1 MCKIKQYVN
10 YILMII
16 NQNIPAILRTFSNR
30 QKIYEKYYT
39 KETTSKLA
47 TTEFI
52 SKIPNKKKIANEQF
66 NLCDAKISLDE
77 TIKSVT
83 SQTINIKVSIILR
96 QNFIYTFQ
104 IN

>member
-1 MCKIKQYVN
+1 
-10 YILMII
+10 MII

-39 KETTSKLA
+39 KETTSKPA